1 MVRAVRQGKAGHSV
15 MPKRGSFGAVIA
27 VLVVLGLALLLV
39 PSVAA
44 GLGRLVGGLWVT
56 VMGAIAGLLGG
67 MFSG

>member
-1 MVRAVRQGKAGHSV
+1 MT
-15 MPKRGSFGAVIA
+15 PKHGSLFGAMVA
-27 VLVVLGLALLLV
+27 GLVVLGLALLLV

-67 MFSG
+67 LFGG

>member
-1 MVRAVRQGKAGHSV
+1 MT
-15 MPKRGSFGAVIA
+15 PKRGSLFGAVIA
-27 VLVVLGLALLLV
+27 GLVVLGLALLLV

-67 MFSG
+67 LFGG